1 MSRIRVRAWA
11 VLVAGG
17 VLGLAGCGGKEEPV
31 DPAKANRARFEAE
44 AGEPRRAIAERP
56 DAALP
61 HFQLGQIY
69 GRYNMVDSA
78 RTEFETCVALDANYP
93 DAHFELAKI
102 HRVQGR
108 LEEAARSFEEV
119 ARLRPDHSWA
129 LNNLG
134 FVCKKLGRL
143 DRAEQAYLKAI
154 AADSAFAEAYNNLGQ
169 LYKLQERIG
178 DAVALYRRAIA
189 LNPQFAEAYVNL
201 AMIYREQGQASPET
215 EALRAYRERFGDTGQ
230 HSEYVKG
237 RLQELAAGSE
247 QAAAPAQGQQ

>member
-1 MSRIRVRAWA
+1 VFRTGVRAWA

-31 DPAKANRARFEAE
+31 DPDRARFEAE
-44 AGEPRRAIAERP
+44 ASEPRRAITERP
-56 DAALP
+56 EAALP
-61 HFQLGQIY
+61 HFQLGQVFA
-69 GRYNMVDSA
+69 RYNMVDSA
-78 RTEFETCVALDANYP
+78 RTEFETCVALDGGYL

-102 HRVQGR
+102 HYGQGR

-134 FVCKKLGRL
+134 FVYKKLGQL

-154 AADSAFAEAYNNLGQ
+154 AADSTFAEAYNNLGQ

-178 DAVALYRRAIA
+178 DAVALYQRAIA
-189 LNPQFAEAYVNL
+189 LNPRFAEAYVNL
-201 AMIYREQGQASPET
+201 AMIFREQKQPAPET
-215 EALRAYRERFGDTGQ
+215 EALRAYLERFSDTGQ
-230 HSEYVKG
+230 HSEYVKD
-237 RLQELAAGSE
+237 RLQQLAAGSAP
-247 QAAAPAQGQQ
+247 AAAQAQGQQ